1 MNLTPS
7 KIVCVGRN
15 YRAHAAEM
23 GNDVPKEPLL
33 FLKPPTSIIGDG
45 GTIVLPRASK
55 HVEHEAEIGIVIGKP
70 LRRVSPDEA
79 RRGIGGIV
87 ATNDVSARDIQKADG
102 QWMRA
107 KGFDTFC
114 PVGAVGNVPDDLGS
128 LEVLAR
134 VNGVVKQ
141 RAHASEMVFSI
152 PDLLSYASH
161 VMTLLPGDLVLTGT
175 PSGVSPIV
183 AGDVV
188 EIEIVGV
195 SRVRSSVAAE
205 TG

>member
-7 KIVCVGRN
+7 KVVCVGRN
-15 YRAHAAEM
+15 YPAHAAEM

-33 FLKPPTSIIGDG
+33 FLKPPSSLIADG

-55 HVEHEAEIGIVIGKP
+55 HVEHEAEIGVVIGKAM
-70 LRRVSPDEA
+70 RRVTPDEA
-79 RRGIGGIV
+79 RRGIAGLV
-87 ATNDVSARDIQKADG
+87 AANDVSARDIQKADG

-114 PVGAVGNVPDDLGS
+114 PIGPMGNVPDDLS
-128 LEVLAR
+128 ALELFAR

-141 RAHASEMVFSI
+141 HARASEMVFSI
-152 PDLLSYASH
+152 PDILAYASR

-183 AGDVV
+183 PGDVV

-195 SRVRSSVAAE
+195 SRVRSPVAAE